1 MTARRRISLNLSDT
15 EYKVLN
21 ALAIRHGVSMAW
33 LGRRA
38 LVEFIERYRNEE
50 LQLPLGI
57 QNTNRR
63 SAP

>member
-1 MTARRRISLNLSDT
+1 MTARRRISLNLSET

-21 ALAIRHGVSMAW
+21 ALANRHGVSMAW

-50 LQLPLGI
+50 LQLPLDI
-57 QNTNRR
+57 QTKR